1 MVGGAGLKQHV
12 NYNISCIPA
21 ALTFSI
27 PQPCG
32 KKSPGFLTGLDGVS
46 GSGSVTAGRKPRYK
60 CRPSW

>member
-27 PQPCG
+27 PHPRG

-46 GSGSVTAGRKPRYK
+46 GAGSVTAGRKPRYK